1 MDQDGIESSKRLNKT
16 AMNASFDIQFIKH
29 KDAYEL
35 SDADQQLISKARSIA
50 TSAYA
55 PYSGFKVAS
64 VAMLKN
70 VEFVHGTNQENAS
83 YPIGLCAERVMLATL
98 SSVAPDAVVK
108 TICISYFSEKLP
120 SDAPIAPC
128 GICRQSL
135 VEFESRFST
144 PIRLLLTGQQGEVYE
159 FKSVTD
165 LLPMAFKKKNLIVN

>member
-16 AMNASFDIQFIKH
+16 AMNASFEIQFIKY

-35 SDADQQLISKARSIA
+35 FDADQQLISKARSIA

-70 VEFVHGTNQENAS
+70 DEFVHGTNQENAS
-83 YPIGLCAERVMLATL
+83 YPIGLCAERVLLAAV
-98 SSVAPDAVVK
+98 SSIATDQKILTMA
-108 TICISYFSEKLP
+108 ISYQTNLVK
-120 SDAPIAPC
+120 SDKPVAPC

-135 VEFESRFST
+135 VEFENRFDS
-144 PIRLLLTGQQGEVYE
+144 PLRLLLSGSSGEVYE
-159 FKSVTD
+159 ISSVSD
-165 LLPMAFKKKNLIVN
+165 LLPFSFKSENLGK